1 MAAPTWTA
9 PYWSQPP
16 SSIHQWNLLEIKQG
30 NLLSSHSLNE
40 IASHRSGCVT
50 FGRMDDSSLVDI
62 VTAHESC
69 SRLHARL
76 AFDSSGNLWLRDFKT
91 NNGTFVNKVRLPPE
105 ASGKHEIAQ
114 GSKEDGVRGC
124 RGVMGMLILYHDDFI
139 YYASL
144 HRQTHLACFSKC
156 ILEMCSSLAPLLE
169 YIAWRDQKNSIK
181 R

>member
-16 SSIHQWNLLEIKQG
+16 SSTHHWNLLEIKQG

-40 IASHRSGCVT
+40 IASRRSGCVT
-50 FGRMDDSSLVDI
+50 FGRMDDSSVVDI

-76 AFDSSGNLWLRDFKT
+76 AFDSSGHLWLRDFKT
-91 NNGTFVNKVRLPPE
+91 NNGTFVNKVRLPTE
-105 ASGKHEIAQ
+105 ASGKYEIAK

-124 RGVMGMLILYHDDFI
+124 RGVMGTCYDTMIFHIMHRCIVNSPGLNSSFQSVSWRCVQVWRLNSNILLGGTRRI
-139 YYASL
+139 
-144 HRQTHLACFSKC
+144 
-156 ILEMCSSLAPLLE
+156 
-169 YIAWRDQKNSIK
+169 
-181 R
+181 